1 MVENV
6 KPQHLSARTTPVVY
20 AVKPSFD
27 GRAPDPNWNQITN
40 FWSSVFRLTTTISTT
55 ITSTITE
62 KMITTSVTA
71 TKTVVVQSC
80 IPTGTAFSALKS
92 QAYAHCLSP
101 ISTTTSSTPKPS
113 FTSSLTSS
121 TVIFTC
127 AKLVNVTGLCS
138 RRRGIW
144 AEEPIVVSF
153 DDDVDRAV
161 QILFTPVLRYCSK
174 LLIHY

>member
-1 MVENV
+1 MYLFTDAIDCSSCNMSWLIRGNRHLLNNV
-6 KPQHLSARTTPVVY
+6 Q
-20 AVKPSFD
+20 
-27 GRAPDPNWNQITN
+27 GG
-40 FWSSVFRLTTTISTT
+40 
-55 ITSTITE
+55 
-62 KMITTSVTA
+62 
-71 TKTVVVQSC
+71 SC
-80 IPTGTAFSALKS
+80 SNGTAFSALKS

-127 AKLVNVTGLCS
+127 AKLVNVTGPCS
-138 RRRGIW
+138 RRRGMW